1 MKPGRTLRSST
12 MKATGWVASDRGR
25 AHSPALPC
33 LVVVRR
39 HDAGVQL
46 DVAAEIVTVGDAIE
60 IRADLRLGGK
70 AFGPGPLLLK
80 LRPERIRVHD
90 GLDVAPRARVAVL
103 VLRSADADADADAEH
118 VATQPELAAFIQHIK
133 TGNAGFRRSRRPP
146 SRRHQR

>member
-1 MKPGRTLRSST
+1 
-12 MKATGWVASDRGR
+12 
-25 AHSPALPC
+25 
-33 LVVVRR
+33 
-39 HDAGVQL
+39 L
-46 DVAAEIVTVGDAIE
+46 DVAAEIVTVGDVIE

-103 VLRSADADADADAEH
+103 VLRSADADADAEH

>member
-12 MKATGWVASDRGR
+12 MKATGWVASDRDR

-46 DVAAEIVTVGDAIE
+46 DVAAEIVTVGDVIE

-103 VLRSADADADADAEH
+103 VLRSADADAGLEH
-118 VATQPELAAFIQHIK
+118 AATQPELAAFIQHIK
-133 TGNAGFRRSRRPP
+133 TGNAGFQRSRRPP